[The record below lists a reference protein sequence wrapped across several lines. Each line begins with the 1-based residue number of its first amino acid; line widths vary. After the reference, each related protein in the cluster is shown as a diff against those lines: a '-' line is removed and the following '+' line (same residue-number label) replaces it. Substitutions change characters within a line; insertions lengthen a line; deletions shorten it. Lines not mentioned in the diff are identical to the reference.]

1 MPVVHLPTA
10 SSCTSRVV
18 SAVDLSWEVYRCSHA
33 LSDLS
38 FASPSRGL
46 IPTGHVF
53 GVLSDVSLLSRTSD
67 VVLLVMDSPCLE
79 RESLFQGYKASRKSK
94 EPSGDPLRDYNP
106 FIDLDSILMLCSFF
120 PNVRRVKVEGFEAD
134 DIMASLIEASRTS
147 SSEFHLYFSDW
158 DIMQTPGRFH
168 WHRDFSSGPL
178 DALGRVRSKF
188 RYDLDFLP
196 LFHKIIRGDSSDG
209 IPPALKGFPSK
220 LLLELSHTIPSER
233 DLDVIIRAVVSVSS
247 SSKTWSERTAPL
259 LDPDSQLYK
268 DFARNHAIVIPRP
281 PEPSMVRP
289 EPLPSPP
296 AGDYVRLLD
305 SFGISGMV
313 LR

>member
-1 MPVVHLPTA
+1 MPVVQLPAA
-10 SSCTSRVV
+10 SAGTSRVV
-18 SAVDLSWEVYRCSHA
+18 SAVDLSWEVHRCFHA

-67 VVLLVMDSPCLE
+67 MVLLVMDSPCLE
-79 RESLFQGYKASRKSK
+79 REALFQGYKASRRSK

-106 FIDLDSILMLCSFF
+106 FVDLDSILMLCSWF
-120 PNVRRVKVEGFEAD
+120 PNVRRVRVEGFEAD

-158 DIMQTPGRFH
+158 DIMQTPGRFF
-168 WHRDFSSGPL
+168 WHRDFGSGPL
-178 DALGRVRSKF
+178 DSFERVRSKF
-188 RYDLDFLP
+188 KYDLDFLP

-220 LLLELSHTIPSER
+220 LLLELSRTIPFER
-233 DLDVIIRAVVSVSS
+233 GLDDIIRSVVSVSS
-247 SSKTWSERTAPL
+247 SSKTWSERTSPL

-268 DFARNHAIVIPRP
+268 DFARNHAVVIPRP
-281 PEPSMVRP
+281 PEPSLVRP
-289 EPLPSPP
+289 EPLPVPLD
-296 AGDYVRLLD
+296 GNYGRLLD

>member
-1 MPVVHLPTA
+1 MPVVQLPTA
-10 SSCTSRVV
+10 SAGASRVV
-18 SAVDLSWEVYRCSHA
+18 SAVDLSWEVYRCFHA
-33 LSDLS
+33 LSDLT
-38 FASPSRGL
+38 FASPSRGT

-67 VVLLVMDSPCLE
+67 MVLLVMDSPCLE
-79 RESLFQGYKASRKSK
+79 RESLFQGYKASRRDK

-106 FIDLDSILMLCSFF
+106 FVDLDSILMLCSFF

-134 DIMASLIEASRTS
+134 DIMAYLIEASRTS
-147 SSEFHLYFSDW
+147 SWDVHLYFSDW

-168 WHRDFSSGPL
+168 WHRDFSSGSL
-178 DALGRVRSKF
+178 DARERVRSKF
-188 RYDLDFLP
+188 KYDLDFLP
-196 LFHKIIRGDSSDG
+196 LFHKIIRGDPSDG

-220 LLLELSHTIPSER
+220 LLLELSRTIPSER
-233 DLDVIIRAVVSVSS
+233 GLDAIVHAVVSVCS

-268 DFARNHAIVIPRP
+268 DFARNHALVIPRP
-281 PEPSMVRP
+281 PKPFMVRP
-289 EPLPSPP
+289 EHLPVPP
-296 AGDYVRLLD
+296 DGDYGRLLD
-305 SFGISGMV
+305 AFGISGMV